1 MKDCVVSKLQW
12 CKQNE
17 LQVCFDVGIILYPG
31 GLFAAQGSY
40 YLRMVNYVAP
50 CLTAL
55 PTVTRFHEQFRNL
68 EPIRDIGNNL
78 QRLEQLIRD
87 LSASLDEGAT
97 TSVGR
102 CEACRSQRDTRH
114 STISSQRIYDAIMF
128 QQFTAI

>member
-31 GLFAAQGSY
+31 GLFAAQVSY

-55 PTVTRFHEQFRNL
+55 PAVTRFHEQFRNL
-68 EPIRDIGNNL
+68 GPIRDIGNNL
-78 QRLEQLIRD
+78 QRLEQLMKERRRVSED
-87 LSASLDEGAT
+87 AKRAKKHQQSA
-97 TSVGR
+97 
-102 CEACRSQRDTRH
+102 
-114 STISSQRIYDAIMF
+114 
-128 QQFTAI
+128 